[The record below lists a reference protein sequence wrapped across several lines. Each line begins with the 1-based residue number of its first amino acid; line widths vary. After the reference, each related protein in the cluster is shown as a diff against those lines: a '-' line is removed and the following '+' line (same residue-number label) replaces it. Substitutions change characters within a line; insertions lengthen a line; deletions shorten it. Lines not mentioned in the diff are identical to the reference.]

1 MGRKLDA
8 LLGRKFKTSKF
19 KATVNLA
26 VSRVNIL
33 KNQRQARIA
42 VARSDIEQLLN
53 LDHHEHALLRVQH
66 FSFILV
72 TKS

>member
-26 VSRVNIL
+26 VSRLAVL
-33 KNQRQARIA
+33 KNQRQARLTL
-42 VARSDIEQLLN
+42 ARSDIVQLLS
-53 LDHHEHALLRVQH
+53 LGHHEHALLR
-66 FSFILV
+66 
-72 TKS
+72 